1 MYNVIRVCE
10 SPVTLSDSQGI
21 DESDLIPRFVNKS
34 MLASKNIIPGV
45 FRAEEGLPWIDLLA
59 GELNVR
65 LTEARDFDPGLWPK
79 TIVLSWRVGFGY
91 GNNLRSRQS
100 GFPFTKALSA
110 DYVAKIGRRMWMEA
124 APRIAN
130 PKGVMDVHNV
140 GPPLCTPL
148 TRQLSLQFN
157 DVIRMEAGQSRIEG
171 FLGKRKVEDASDTA
185 KIEHAVETGDA
196 VWTCKECGLQ
206 LPTIDL
212 DEAMRQEH
220 QDFHLAEQLQRE
232 YRQTTTSTPA
242 KPPALKKAKPD
253 SKGIKAFLKP
263 KR

>member
-1 MYNVIRVCE
+1 MQARFGEESIWVYNVIRVRGH
-10 SPVTLSDSQGI
+10 PAATPDGQGI

-110 DYVAKIGRRMWMEA
+110 DYIAKIGRRMWMEA
-124 APRIAN
+124 APRISN
-130 PKGVMDVHNV
+130 SKGAMDVHNV
-140 GPPLCTPL
+140 SG
-148 TRQLSLQFN
+148 QL
-157 DVIRMEAGQSRIEG
+157 
-171 FLGKRKVEDASDTA
+171 
-185 KIEHAVETGDA
+185 
-196 VWTCKECGLQ
+196 
-206 LPTIDL
+206 
-212 DEAMRQEH
+212 
-220 QDFHLAEQLQRE
+220 
-232 YRQTTTSTPA
+232 
-242 KPPALKKAKPD
+242 
-253 SKGIKAFLKP
+253 
-263 KR
+263 